1 MSICPYVKQITKNL
15 FTKLSQEG
23 TSLKKNFNIINDSQ
37 RKRLDMVAGRKDSE
51 QKPLS
56 TIPTVLTSWGS
67 SCTKKH
73 RALQTTTTKKKLWNK
88 QKRNIM
94 LYLLVI
100 VMQETTSILQDKL
113 KDQYTVTGFGKP
125 CANIGNLINVVKND
139 TN

>member
-1 MSICPYVKQITKNL
+1 
-15 FTKLSQEG
+15 
-23 TSLKKNFNIINDSQ
+23 
-37 RKRLDMVAGRKDSE
+37 
-51 QKPLS
+51 
-56 TIPTVLTSWGS
+56 
-67 SCTKKH
+67 
-73 RALQTTTTKKKLWNK
+73 
-88 QKRNIM
+88 M